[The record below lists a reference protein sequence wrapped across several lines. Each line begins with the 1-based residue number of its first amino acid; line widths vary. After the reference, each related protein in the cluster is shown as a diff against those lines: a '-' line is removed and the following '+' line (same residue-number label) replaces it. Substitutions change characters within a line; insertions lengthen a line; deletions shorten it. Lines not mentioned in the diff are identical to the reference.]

1 MIDQDYKKV
10 GFFVMESHSKDQAMC
25 DRTLLVHK
33 KVLTCKNKVFIFY
46 TFFLLDLDQIKTK
59 KKKQNEMLQ
68 QGKCL
73 FVPLGS
79 TSLCPSFL
87 NFYYYT
93 HFV

>member
-59 KKKQNEMLQ
+59 KKNKM
-68 QGKCL
+68 KCSSK
-73 FVPLGS
+73 VNVC
-79 TSLCPSFL
+79 LCP
-87 NFYYYT
+87 
-93 HFV
+93 